1 MKKKEN
7 ASDNVCRK
15 IQNHQKIVIK
25 MMRKITTVVQITKN
39 SKWAAIQ
46 FQKITTLSQ
55 KMIQDRKIRLNLI
68 LQNKNYNKQI

>member
-39 SKWAAIQ
+39 SK
-46 FQKITTLSQ
+46 
-55 KMIQDRKIRLNLI
+55 
-68 LQNKNYNKQI
+68 